1 MYTIE
6 ETIGSDTLIAAAG
19 CLIAAEGPSGPY
31 LADRWTGDRYL
42 PAEGEAFT
50 VDEDMTLVVRDG
62 RWVVA

>member
-1 MYTIE
+1 MHGIRE
-6 ETIGSDTLIAAAG
+6 VIGDDTLIAAAG

-31 LADRWTGDRYL
+31 VADRWTGDRYL

-62 RWVVA
+62 RWMEA